1 MTAGAGRLGR
11 ANPLALLGA
20 ALLVDLALLASIDA
34 VTAGTAVALELLLLP
49 LARVPSRAVLARG
62 GAALLGAALLAV
74 TVALY
79 GQQHG
84 HVYVALGVLVV
95 SDGSLRLAVATLLR
109 VLAIALP
116 AVVLLAGLDATRLAD
131 ALAQQLRL
139 PARFVLAAL
148 AAVRLVEV
156 LAEDRRTIALAR
168 RARGVGDD
176 GRLLRLA
183 GQVFALLV
191 VALRRAST
199 LATTMEARGLG
210 APGPRTWTRPATFTR
225 IDGIVLAAGLGVA
238 VVAVGVGIGTGSWR
252 AVLS

>member
-1 MTAGAGRLGR
+1 MTAAGRLAGV
-11 ANPLALLGA
+11 NPLALLGA

-34 VTAGTAVALELLLLP
+34 VTAGTAVVLELLLTP
-49 LARVPSRAVLARG
+49 LAGLPARALLVRG
-62 GAALLGAALLAV
+62 GAALLSAVLLAV

-79 GQQHG
+79 GQVG
-84 HVYVALGVLVV
+84 GRTYISFGVLVV
-95 SDGSLRLAVATLLR
+95 SDASLALAAASLLR

-156 LAEDRRTIALAR
+156 LRDDWRTLALAR
-168 RARGVGDD
+168 RARGVGDG
-176 GRLLRLA
+176 GRIRRLP

-210 APGPRTWTRPATFTR
+210 APGPRTWLRRATFDR
-225 IDGIVLAAGLGVA
+225 VDVVVLAAGLVVA
-238 VVAVGVGIGTGSWR
+238 VVAVGTGLATGSWR

>member
-1 MTAGAGRLGR
+1 VSAGTGRLAG

-34 VTAGTAVALELLLLP
+34 VTAGTAVVLELLLLP
-49 LARVPSRAVLARG
+49 LARVPARSLLARG
-62 GAALLGAALLAV
+62 GAALSAAALLAL

-79 GQQHG
+79 GQEHG
-84 HVYVALGVLVV
+84 RVYLAFGVLVV
-95 SDGSLRLAVATLLR
+95 SDGSLILAGATLLR
-109 VLAIALP
+109 LLAIALP

-156 LAEDRRTIALAR
+156 LRDDWRTLALAR
-168 RARGVGDD
+168 RARGVGD
-176 GRLLRLA
+176 GRRLRRLP
-183 GQVFALLV
+183 GQVFGLLV
-191 VALRRAST
+191 VALRRAGT

-210 APGPRTWTRPATFTR
+210 APGPRTWTRPARFSGV
-225 IDGIVLAAGLGVA
+225 DAVVLAAGLGVA
-238 VVAVGVGIGTGSWR
+238 LVAVTVGIATGSWR
-252 AVLS
+252 AVLT

>member
-1 MTAGAGRLGR
+1 MTPEAGRLSG

-20 ALLVDLALLASIDA
+20 ALVVDVALLASIDA
-34 VTAGTAVALELLLLP
+34 VTAGTAVALELLLVP
-49 LARVPSRAVLARG
+49 LARVQARSLLARG
-62 GAALLGAALLAV
+62 GAALLAAALLAL

-79 GQQHG
+79 GRQHG
-84 HVYVALGVLVV
+84 HVYIALGLLVV
-95 SDGSLRLAVATLLR
+95 SDGSLGLAVATFLR

-116 AVVLLAGLDATRLAD
+116 AVVLLTGLDATRLAD

-148 AAVRLVEV
+148 AAVRLVDV
-156 LAEDRRTIALAR
+156 LAEDWRTIALAR
-168 RARGVGDD
+168 RARGVGDG
-176 GRLLRLA
+176 GRVRRLPA
-183 GQVFALLV
+183 QVFGLLV

-210 APGPRTWTRPATFTR
+210 APGPRTWTRAAVLTR
-225 IDGIVLAAGLGVA
+225 TDGVVLVAGLAVA
-238 VVAVGVGIGTGSWR
+238 VVAVSVGIATGSWR

>member
-1 MTAGAGRLGR
+1 VTAQAGRLAA

-20 ALLVDLALLASIDA
+20 ALVIDLALLASIDA
-34 VTAGTAVALELLLLP
+34 VTAGTAVVLELLLLP
-49 LARVPSRAVLARG
+49 LTRVPVHSVVRRG
-62 GAALLGAALLAV
+62 GAALLAAALLAL

-84 HVYVALGVLVV
+84 HVYLALGVLVV
-95 SDGSLRLAVATLLR
+95 SDGSLRLAVAALLR

-156 LAEDRRTIALAR
+156 LAEDWRTIALAR
-168 RARGVGDD
+168 RARGVGDG
-176 GRLLRLA
+176 GRVRRLP

-210 APGPRTWTRPATFTR
+210 APGPRTWTRPARFTR
-225 IDGIVLAAGLGVA
+225 ADGVVLAAGLAVA
-238 VVAVGVGIGTGSWR
+238 VVAVGVGIATGSWR